1 MLIEC
6 SECGKQISDK
16 ADLCP
21 NCGCPV
27 SKMDYEN
34 YCLINDIKYDL
45 TDIINMLPKV
55 GDKDT
60 DVHPLYIGGMIRDR
74 TPLDPSSS
82 QELADIILTTKKI
95 PTEFNGEI
103 DIFKT
108 SQAQISSPKCPTCGS
123 TNIKKISGT
132 SKAVGAVAFGLFS
145 KTAKSQ
151 FKCKNCGYKW

>member
-1 MLIEC
+1 MLIQC

-34 YCLINDIKYDL
+34 YCLINGIKYDL
-45 TDIINMLPKV
+45 TDIINILPKV

-60 DVHPLYIGGMIRDR
+60 DVHPLYIVGMIRDR

-82 QELADIILTTKKI
+82 QELAGIILTTKKI

-103 DIFKT
+103 DTFKT
-108 SQAQISSPKCPTCGS
+108 SQAQISSPTCPTCGS

-132 SKAVGAVAFGLFS
+132 SKVASVALWGIFS
-145 KTAKSQ
+145 QKIKNN
-151 FKCKNCGYKW
+151 FHCNNCKYEW